1 MRIISA
7 SLYLSLSTI
16 FSACLMRTYAQIVPV
31 DMGQALYDE
40 SQRIGSTHLKTVV
53 RLVRA
58 DHNGILDSHQK
69 DVFDLMH
76 RDAGDTGDMGD
87 GETEDAAKANGA
99 LNPSQAHAGL

>member
-1 MRIISA
+1 
-7 SLYLSLSTI
+7 
-16 FSACLMRTYAQIVPV
+16 MRTYAQIVPV

-76 RDAGDTGDMGD
+76 RDAGDTGD
-87 GETEDAAKANGA
+87 GEREDAETIGA